1 MTDPA
6 TPTAAP
12 TPYST
17 PGAPAAK
24 SPVLSIISLIAG
36 IVGLLG
42 SITGWTL
49 LFSLAGIILGHMGQ
63 KKESNG
69 KGMWITGL
77 ITGYLGA
84 LINVI
89 SLIGQIALFATFAS
103 YGM

>member
-6 TPTAAP
+6 TPTA
-12 TPYST
+12 TPYSA

-36 IVGLLG
+36 ILGLLG
-42 SITGWTL
+42 SFTGWTL
-49 LFSLAGIILGHMGQ
+49 LFSLGGIILGHLGQ
-63 KKESNG
+63 KKEPNG

-84 LINVI
+84 LLNVVF
-89 SLIGQIALFATFAS
+89 LIAQIALIAALGAYS
-103 YGM
+103 M

>member
-12 TPYST
+12 A

-36 IVGLLG
+36 IIGLLG
-42 SITGWTL
+42 SISGWTL
-49 LFSLAGIILGHMGQ
+49 LFSIGGIVLGHMGQ
-63 KKESNG
+63 KKEPNA